1 MSVFFLRLTLQYK
14 ISVLLYANERE
25 REREKY
31 DR

>member
-14 ISVLLYANERE
+14 ISVLLHANERE